1 MRKREIEK
9 IRKELEKEREYLLE
23 EVKRVKE
30 REEDYLNETV
40 GDDVDKAL
48 GNSQREILFY
58 LNDHDRSRLDAIE
71 DALHNIDAGR
81 YGLCESCGKKIKNDR
96 LKAIP
101 WARLC
106 ITCKPSRE
114 NNNL

>member
-1 MRKREIEK
+1 MRKRDIEK
-9 IRKELEKEREYLLE
+9 IRKELESEREYLLE
-23 EVKRVKE
+23 EVQRVKE
-30 REEDYLNETV
+30 REAGYLNDTV

-58 LNDHDRSRLDAIE
+58 LNDHDRHRLDAIE
-71 DALHNIDAGR
+71 DALHNIDAER
-81 YGLCESCGKKIKNDR
+81 YGVCEGCGKKISDDR

-106 ITCKPSRE
+106 IKCKPSRE
-114 NNNL
+114 NHTA